1 MEIGVMNI
9 EMQKTDS
16 NKMEVSHVLWKFSS
30 LKLYNS
36 FMSNNLNSSMSNN
49 LRQYTN
55 SLCQIV
61 RKLP

>member
-9 EMQKTDS
+9 EMQTTDS